1 VPVATERITEGV
13 WPTRWR
19 ETETET
25 DRERERDAL
34 IYPSIF
40 PIRMLGY
47 VSLRYTDS
55 QLELRE
61 ESG

>member
-1 VPVATERITEGV
+1 MAINETGTESEQ
-13 WPTRWR
+13 
-19 ETETET
+19 
-25 DRERERDAL
+25 ERESAMAL
-34 IYPSIF
+34 FTPRFFLSEY
-40 PIRMLGY
+40 GY